1 MRRRAQT
8 KREILPDPKYGNLVV
23 AKLINYIMWDGEKDT
38 ARRVVY
44 DAFDI
49 IAKKTKKD
57 PLDIFD
63 EAIKNTSPLLEVKS
77 RRIGGANYQVPRQ
90 VRGDR
95 RLTLSLRWMIQASR
109 TKKGQ
114 PMSIKLADEFMDA
127 AKNTGSAVKKKEDT
141 HRMAQANR
149 AFAHFAW

>member
-8 KREILPDPKYGNLVV
+8 KREILPDPKYDNLVV

-57 PLDIFD
+57 PL
-63 EAIKNTSPLLEVKS
+63 SLLFHPVHYCL
-77 RRIGGANYQVPRQ
+77 ALVN
-90 VRGDR
+90 
-95 RLTLSLRWMIQASR
+95 LSYS
-109 TKKGQ
+109 
-114 PMSIKLADEFMDA
+114 
-127 AKNTGSAVKKKEDT
+127 V
-141 HRMAQANR
+141 
-149 AFAHFAW
+149 